1 MSLTRLGHGG
11 ALECSVELADELIKL
26 VVQGPKRATAGARA
40 RECPLPTPRDGA
52 TRRRMAR
59 RLQGSLRAVA
69 SKRLPGPRRSF
80 RFLTD
85 SLFLLRVPR
94 R

>member
-40 RECPLPTPRDGA
+40 RECPTTDATGWRHPASDGSSPPGIA
-52 TRRRMAR
+52 PRRR
-59 RLQGSLRAVA
+59 
-69 SKRLPGPRRSF
+69 F
-80 RFLTD
+80 
-85 SLFLLRVPR
+85 
-94 R
+94 